1 MKKILT
7 IALAI
12 FISSTLFSQITI
24 LENDTTICSGSLTF
38 NANVLNSSNPTSV
51 SLSDDEHSGVVP
63 IGFTFNYYGNNYT
76 QCVISSNN
84 YITFN
89 LANANNFS
97 PWSINF
103 NVPDASTT
111 EIQNAILGPWQ
122 DINPGAGGNVRY
134 ATVGTAPN
142 RIFVVE
148 YCNIPMFSCTNLQ
161 FSSQI
166 QLYENG
172 SRVQTHIIS
181 KPLCTTWNTG
191 QAIHATHN
199 NGGTQATVVTGRNAN
214 SQWTVNNEGREF
226 LWNGTTYTENVIPFS
241 PVILGNPNNIQWTEV
256 GSSTV
261 LATGPTVT
269 VTPTS
274 TTAYVAS
281 VTGGCAGIPFT
292 DTVYVTVGA
301 GNFNFGGS
309 VVTNP
314 PCTANTG
321 SITVNING
329 GSGTYG
335 YSWNTTPPQTTQT
348 ISNLAPGSYMVTVTD
363 SISGCTKDT
372 TFVLTNGSS
381 LQVAIDSS
389 VNVSCNGGN
398 SGVAYAS
405 ASGGLGSVT
414 YSWNTNPIQTNP
426 TATGLSAGT
435 YNVTVTDSVGCISV
449 ATVVITEPN
458 ALLVNPTMT
467 GMPSCNG
474 GSDGTAIANANGG
487 VSPYT
492 YSWNTT
498 PIQTTQSASG
508 LSAGQYS
515 VTVTDA
521 NGCIATGNVLITQP
535 APISNNI
542 QITNITCHNGND
554 GAITL
559 TSSGGTAPYSYSW
572 STSANTSN
580 TETGL
585 SSGTVYVTTSDN
597 QGCSVTDTIQI
608 TNPDSMSLVLTHTSA
623 SCNTADGTATANVTG
638 GNAPY
643 SYFWSVS
650 NQTTQTA
657 DSLPGGMVSV
667 VVMDA
672 NGCTVSGSIN
682 IDTVNI
688 HTAVAGADPTTG
700 IAPLNV
706 NFSNNSQNTTT
717 YFWDFGD
724 GNTSTDFAPTHTY
737 LENGTYVV
745 VLTSINSGGCM
756 AYDTLIIDVINELII
771 PNVFTP
777 NGDGVNDNLVFK
789 NLHAFPD
796 NRLVVLNRW
805 GKTVFEKTGYQND
818 WNGGDQN
825 DGTYFFILELN
836 DKENTVHKGTITILR
851 D

>member
-38 NANVLNSSNPTSV
+38 NATVLNSSNPTSV

-363 SISGCTKDT
+363 SVSGCTKDT

-643 SYFWSVS
+643 SYFWPVS

>member
-1 MKKILT
+1 MKKVLSI
-7 IALAI
+7 ILAI
-12 FISSTLFSQITI
+12 IFSNSLLSQITI

-38 NANVLNSSNPTSV
+38 NATVLNSSNPTSV
-51 SLSDDEHSGVVP
+51 SLSDDTHSGVVP
-63 IGFTFNYYGNNYT
+63 IGFTFNYYGTNYT

-226 LWNGTTYTENVIPFS
+226 SWNGTSYTQNVIPFS

-321 SITVNING
+321 SITINING

-348 ISNLAPGSYMVTVTD
+348 ISNLGPGSYMVTVTD

-381 LQVAIDSS
+381 LQVAIDSF

-398 SGVAYAS
+398 SGIAYAS

-414 YSWNTNPIQTNP
+414 YSWDTNPIQTSA

-458 ALLVNPTMT
+458 ALLVNPTMI

-508 LSAGQYS
+508 LSAGQYI

-554 GAITL
+554 GTITL

-572 STSANTSN
+572 STSSNTSN

-623 SCNTADGTATANVTG
+623 SCNTADGTATANVAG

-643 SYFWSVS
+643 GYFWSVN

-667 VVMDA
+667 VVMDS

>member
-1 MKKILT
+1 MKKILST
-7 IALAI
+7 ALAI

-38 NANVLNSSNPTSV
+38 NATVLNSSNPTSV
-51 SLSDDEHSGVVP
+51 SLSDDTHSGVVP
-63 IGFTFNYYGNNYT
+63 IGFTFNYYGTNYT
-76 QCVISSNN
+76 QCVIASNN

-97 PWSINF
+97 PWAINF
-103 NVPDASTT
+103 NVPDAATT

-172 SRVQTHIIS
+172 SRIQTHIIS

-226 LWNGTTYTENVIPFS
+226 SWNGTTYTENVIPFS

-256 GSSTV
+256 GNPTI

-398 SGVAYAS
+398 SGIAYAS

-414 YSWNTNPIQTNP
+414 YSWDTNPIQTSS
-426 TATGLSAGT
+426 TATGLPAGT
-435 YNVTVTDSVGCISV
+435 YNVTVTDSVGCIAI

-458 ALLVNPTMT
+458 PLQVTPTMT
-467 GMPSCNG
+467 AMPTCNG
-474 GSDGTAIANANGG
+474 GSNGTAIANANGG
-487 VSPYT
+487 VPPYT
-492 YSWNTT
+492 YSWNTI

-508 LSAGQYS
+508 LSAGQYT
-515 VTVTDA
+515 VTVIDS
-521 NGCIATGNVLITQP
+521 NGCIVTGNVLITQP
-535 APISNNI
+535 TAISNNI
-542 QITNITCHNGND
+542 QITNITCYNGND

-559 TSSGGTAPYSYSW
+559 SSSGGTAPYSYSW
-572 STSANTSN
+572 STSVNTSN

-585 SSGTVYVTTSDN
+585 SSGTVYVTTTDN
-597 QGCSVTDTIQI
+597 QGCFVVDTIEI
-608 TNPDSMSLVLTHTSA
+608 VNPDSMSLVLTHTSA
-623 SCNTADGTATANVTG
+623 SCNTADGTATANVVG

-643 SYFWSVS
+643 SYLWSVN
-650 NQTTQTA
+650 NQTTQMA
-657 DSLPGGMVSV
+657 DSLPGGIVSV
-667 VVMDA
+667 VVIDA
-672 NGCTVSGSIN
+672 NGCSVSGSIN

-700 IAPLNV
+700 IAPLIV
-706 NFSNNSQNTTT
+706 NFSNNSQNTTA

-724 GNTSTDFAPTHTY
+724 GNTSTDFAPTHIY
-737 LENGTYVV
+737 SENGTYVV

-818 WNGGDQN
+818 WDGGDQN

-851 D
+851 R

>member
-24 LENDTTICSGSLTF
+24 LEKDTTICSGSLTF
-38 NANVLNSSNPTSV
+38 NATVLNSSNPTSV

-363 SISGCTKDT
+363 SVSGCTKDT

-643 SYFWSVS
+643 SYFWPVS

>member
-1 MKKILT
+1 MKKILS
-7 IALAI
+7 IVLVI
-12 FISSTLFSQITI
+12 FMSSTLFSQITI

-38 NANVLNSSNPTSV
+38 NATVLNSSNPTSI
-51 SLSDDEHSGVVP
+51 SLSDDTHSGVVP
-63 IGFTFNYYGNNYT
+63 IGFTFNYYGTNYT

-226 LWNGTTYTENVIPFS
+226 LWNGTIYTENVIPFS

-521 NGCIATGNVLITQP
+521 NGCIVIGNVLITQP

-608 TNPDSMSLVLTHTSA
+608 TNPDSMSLTLTHTSA
-623 SCNTADGTATANVTG
+623 SCNTADGTATANVVG

-643 SYFWSVS
+643 GYLWSVN

-657 DSLPGGMVSV
+657 DSLPGGMVSI

>member
-657 DSLPGGMVSV
+657 DSLPVGMVSV

>member
-1 MKKILT
+1 MKKVLSI
-7 IALAI
+7 ILAI
-12 FISSTLFSQITI
+12 IFSNSLLSQITI

-38 NANVLNSSNPTSV
+38 NATVLNSSNPTSV
-51 SLSDDEHSGVVP
+51 SLSDDTHSGVVP
-63 IGFTFNYYGNNYT
+63 IGFTFNYYGTNYT

-226 LWNGTTYTENVIPFS
+226 SWNGTTYTQNVIPFS

-348 ISNLAPGSYMVTVTD
+348 ISNLGPGSYMVTVTD

-398 SGVAYAS
+398 SGIAYAS

-414 YSWNTNPIQTNP
+414 YSWDTNPIQTSA
-426 TATGLSAGT
+426 TAIGLSAGT

-458 ALLVNPTMT
+458 ALLVNPTMI

-508 LSAGQYS
+508 LSAGQYI

-521 NGCIATGNVLITQP
+521 NGCVATGNVLITQP
-535 APISNNI
+535 APISNSI

-585 SSGTVYVTTSDN
+585 SSGIVYVTTSDN

-608 TNPDSMSLVLTHTSA
+608 TNPDSMSLTLTHTSA
-623 SCNTADGTATANVTG
+623 SCNTDDGTATAVVVG
-638 GNAPY
+638 GNTPY
-643 SYFWSVS
+643 NYLWSVN
-650 NQTTQTA
+650 NQITQTA

-672 NGCTVSGSIN
+672 NGCAVSGSIN

-688 HTAVAGADPTTG
+688 HTAVAGADPATG
-700 IAPLNV
+700 IAPLIV
-706 NFSNNSQNTTT
+706 NFSNNSQNTTA

-796 NRLVVLNRW
+796 NKLIVLNRW
-805 GKTVFEKTGYQND
+805 GKTIFEKTGYQND
-818 WNGGDQN
+818 WNGAN
-825 DGTYFFILELN
+825 NSDGTYFFILELN
-836 DKENTVHKGTITILR
+836 DKDNTVHKGTITILR

>member
-1 MKKILT
+1 MKKVLSI
-7 IALAI
+7 ILAI
-12 FISSTLFSQITI
+12 IFSNSLLSQITI

-38 NANVLNSSNPTSV
+38 NATVLNSSNPTSV
-51 SLSDDEHSGVVP
+51 SLSDDTHSGVVP
-63 IGFTFNYYGNNYT
+63 IGFTFNYYGTNYT

-226 LWNGTTYTENVIPFS
+226 SWNGTSYTQNVIPFS

-348 ISNLAPGSYMVTVTD
+348 ISNLGPGSYMVTVTD

-398 SGVAYAS
+398 SGIAYAS

-414 YSWNTNPIQTNP
+414 YSWDTNPIQTSA

-458 ALLVNPTMT
+458 ALLVNPTMI

-508 LSAGQYS
+508 LSAGQYI

-554 GAITL
+554 GTITL

-572 STSANTSN
+572 STSSNTSN

-623 SCNTADGTATANVTG
+623 SCNTADGTATANVAG

-643 SYFWSVS
+643 GYFWSVN

>member
-38 NANVLNSSNPTSV
+38 NATVLNSSNPTSV

-363 SISGCTKDT
+363 SVSGCTKDT

>member
-1 MKKILT
+1 MKKVLSI
-7 IALAI
+7 ILAI
-12 FISSTLFSQITI
+12 IFSNSLLSQITI

-38 NANVLNSSNPTSV
+38 NATVLNSSNPTSV
-51 SLSDDEHSGVVP
+51 SLSDDTHSGVVP
-63 IGFTFNYYGNNYT
+63 IGFTFNYYGTNYT

-226 LWNGTTYTENVIPFS
+226 SWNGTSYTQNVIPFS

-292 DTVYVTVGA
+292 DTVYVTVGV

-348 ISNLAPGSYMVTVTD
+348 ISNLGPGSYMVTVTD

-398 SGVAYAS
+398 SGIAYAS

-414 YSWNTNPIQTNP
+414 YSWDTNPIQTSA

-458 ALLVNPTMT
+458 ALLVNPTMI

-508 LSAGQYS
+508 LSAGQYI

-554 GAITL
+554 GIITL

-572 STSANTSN
+572 STSSNTSN

-623 SCNTADGTATANVTG
+623 SCNTADGTATANVAG

-643 SYFWSVS
+643 GYFWSVN

-657 DSLPGGMVSV
+657 DSLPRGMVSV

>member
-1 MKKILT
+1 
-7 IALAI
+7 
-12 FISSTLFSQITI
+12 
-24 LENDTTICSGSLTF
+24 
-38 NANVLNSSNPTSV
+38 
-51 SLSDDEHSGVVP
+51 
-63 IGFTFNYYGNNYT
+63 
-76 QCVISSNN
+76 
-84 YITFN
+84 
-89 LANANNFS
+89 
-97 PWSINF
+97 
-103 NVPDASTT
+103 
-111 EIQNAILGPWQ
+111 
-122 DINPGAGGNVRY
+122 
-134 ATVGTAPN
+134 
-142 RIFVVE
+142 
-148 YCNIPMFSCTNLQ
+148 MFSCTNLQ

-226 LWNGTTYTENVIPFS
+226 SWNGTSYTQNVIPFS

-348 ISNLAPGSYMVTVTD
+348 ISNLGPGSYMVTVTD

-398 SGVAYAS
+398 SGIAYAS

-414 YSWNTNPIQTNP
+414 YSWDTNPIQTSA

-458 ALLVNPTMT
+458 ALLVNPTMI

-508 LSAGQYS
+508 LSAGQYI

-554 GAITL
+554 GIITL

-572 STSANTSN
+572 STSSNTSN

-623 SCNTADGTATANVTG
+623 SCNTADGTATANVAG

-643 SYFWSVS
+643 GYFWSVN

-825 DGTYFFILELN
+825 DGTYFFILE
-836 DKENTVHKGTITILR
+836 
-851 D
+851 

>member
-1 MKKILT
+1 MKKILSIT
-7 IALAI
+7 LAI
-12 FISSTLFSQITI
+12 IFSSSLFSQITI

-38 NANVLNSSNPTSV
+38 NATVLNSSTPTSV
-51 SLSDDEHSGVVP
+51 SLSDDTHSGVVP
-63 IGFTFNYYGNNYT
+63 IGFTFNYYGTNNT

-97 PWSINF
+97 PWAINF

-111 EIQNAILGPWQ
+111 EIHNAVLGPWQ

-166 QLYENG
+166 QLHENG
-172 SRVQTHIIS
+172 NRVQTHIIS

-226 LWNGTTYTENVIPFS
+226 SWNGTTYTESLIPFS
-241 PVILGNPNNIQWTEV
+241 PIILGNPNNIQWTEV
-256 GSSTV
+256 GNSTI

-269 VTPTS
+269 VTPTT

-301 GNFNFGGS
+301 GNFNFGNS

-335 YSWNTTPPQTTQT
+335 YSWNTTPTQTTQT
-348 ISNLAPGSYMVTVTD
+348 ISNLGPGSYMVTVTD
-363 SISGCTKDT
+363 SVSGCTKDT
-372 TFVLTNGSS
+372 TFVVTNGSS
-381 LQVAIDSS
+381 LQATIDSS
-389 VNVSCNGGN
+389 FNVSCNGGN
-398 SGVAYAS
+398 DGIAYANT
-405 ASGGLGSVT
+405 SGGTGSVT
-414 YSWNTNPIQTNP
+414 YSWNTNPVQTTQ
-426 TATGLSAGT
+426 TATGLAAGT
-435 YNVTVTDSVGCISV
+435 YSVTVTDSVGCIYV

-458 ALLVNPTMT
+458 TLVANPTMT
-467 GMPSCNG
+467 AMPTCNG
-474 GSDGTAIANANGG
+474 GSDGTAIANASGG
-487 VSPYT
+487 TTPYS

-498 PIQTTQSASG
+498 PVQTTQSASG
-508 LSAGQYS
+508 LSVGQYTL
-515 VTVTDA
+515 TVTDS
-521 NGCIATGNVLITQP
+521 NGCVSTGNVLITQP
-535 APISNNI
+535 APISNSI

-585 SSGTVYVTTSDN
+585 SSGIVYVTTSDN

-608 TNPDSMSLVLTHTSA
+608 TNPDSMSLTLTHTSA
-623 SCNTADGTATANVTG
+623 SCNTDDGTATAVVVG
-638 GNAPY
+638 GSAPY
-643 SYFWSVS
+643 NYLWSVN

-700 IAPLNV
+700 IAPLIV

-796 NRLVVLNRW
+796 NKLIVLNRW
-805 GKTVFEKTGYQND
+805 GKTIFEKTGYQND
-818 WNGGDQN
+818 WGGDGHS

-836 DKENTVHKGTITILR
+836 DKDNTVHKGTITILR

>member
-1 MKKILT
+1 MKKILST
-7 IALAI
+7 ALAI

-38 NANVLNSSNPTSV
+38 NATVLNSSNPTSV
-51 SLSDDEHSGVVP
+51 SLSDDTHSGVVP
-63 IGFTFNYYGNNYT
+63 IGFTFNYYGTNYT
-76 QCVISSNN
+76 QCVIASNN

-97 PWSINF
+97 PWAINF
-103 NVPDASTT
+103 NVPDAATT
-111 EIQNAILGPWQ
+111 EIHNAILGPWQ

-172 SRVQTHIIS
+172 SRIQTHIIS

-226 LWNGTTYTENVIPFS
+226 SWNGTTYTENVIPFS

-256 GSSTV
+256 GNPTI

-398 SGVAYAS
+398 SGIAYAS

-414 YSWNTNPIQTNP
+414 YSWDTNPVQSGASATNLP
-426 TATGLSAGT
+426 AGT
-435 YNVTVTDSVGCISV
+435 YNVTVTDSVGCIAI

-458 ALLVNPTMT
+458 PLQVTPTMT
-467 GMPSCNG
+467 AMPTCNG
-474 GSDGTAIANANGG
+474 GSNGTAIANANGG
-487 VSPYT
+487 VPPYT
-492 YSWNTT
+492 YSWNTI

-508 LSAGQYS
+508 LSAGQYT
-515 VTVTDA
+515 VTVIDS
-521 NGCIATGNVLITQP
+521 NGCIVTGNVLITQP
-535 APISNNI
+535 TAISNNI
-542 QITNITCHNGND
+542 QITNITCYNGND

-559 TSSGGTAPYSYSW
+559 SSSGGTVPYSYSW
-572 STSANTSN
+572 STSVNTSN

-585 SSGTVYVTTSDN
+585 SSGTVYVTTTDN
-597 QGCSVTDTIQI
+597 QGCFVVDTIEI
-608 TNPDSMSLVLTHTSA
+608 VNPDSMSLVLTHTSA
-623 SCNTADGTATANVTG
+623 SCNTADGTATANVVG

-643 SYFWSVS
+643 SYLWSVN
-650 NQTTQTA
+650 NQTTQMA
-657 DSLPGGMVSV
+657 DSLPGGIVSV
-667 VVMDA
+667 VVIDA

-688 HTAVAGADPTTG
+688 HTAVAGADPITG
-700 IAPLNV
+700 IAPLIV

-724 GNTSTDFAPTHTY
+724 GNTSTDFAPTHIY
-737 LENGTYVV
+737 SENGTYVV

-818 WNGGDQN
+818 WNGGDHN

-851 D
+851 R

>member
-1 MKKILT
+1 MKKVLSI
-7 IALAI
+7 ILAI
-12 FISSTLFSQITI
+12 IFSNSLLSQITI

-38 NANVLNSSNPTSV
+38 NATVLNSSNPTSV
-51 SLSDDEHSGVVP
+51 SLSDDTHSGVVP
-63 IGFTFNYYGNNYT
+63 IGFTFNYYGTNYT

-226 LWNGTTYTENVIPFS
+226 SWNGTSYTQNVIPFS

-348 ISNLAPGSYMVTVTD
+348 ISNLGPGSYMVTVTD

-398 SGVAYAS
+398 SGIAYAS

-414 YSWNTNPIQTNP
+414 YSWDTNPIQTSA
-426 TATGLSAGT
+426 TAIGLSAGT

-458 ALLVNPTMT
+458 ALLVNPTMI

-508 LSAGQYS
+508 LSAGQYI

-521 NGCIATGNVLITQP
+521 NGCVATGNVLITQP
-535 APISNNI
+535 APISNSI

-585 SSGTVYVTTSDN
+585 SSGIVYVTTSDN

-608 TNPDSMSLVLTHTSA
+608 TNPDSMSLTLTHTSA
-623 SCNTADGTATANVTG
+623 SCNTDDGTATAVVVG
-638 GNAPY
+638 GNTPY
-643 SYFWSVS
+643 NYLWSVN
-650 NQTTQTA
+650 NQITQTA

-672 NGCTVSGSIN
+672 NGCAVSGSIN

-688 HTAVAGADPTTG
+688 HTAVAGADPATG
-700 IAPLNV
+700 IAPLIV
-706 NFSNNSQNTTT
+706 NFSNNSQNTTA

-796 NRLVVLNRW
+796 NKLIVLNRW
-805 GKTVFEKTGYQND
+805 GKTIFEKTGYQND
-818 WNGGDQN
+818 WNGAN
-825 DGTYFFILELN
+825 NSDGTYFFILELN
-836 DKENTVHKGTITILR
+836 DKDNTVHKGTITILR

>member
-1 MKKILT
+1 MKKVLSI
-7 IALAI
+7 ILAI
-12 FISSTLFSQITI
+12 IFSNSLLSQITI

-38 NANVLNSSNPTSV
+38 NATVLNSSNPTSV
-51 SLSDDEHSGVVP
+51 SLSDDTHSGVVP
-63 IGFTFNYYGNNYT
+63 IGFTFNYYGTNYT

-226 LWNGTTYTENVIPFS
+226 SWNGTSYTQNVIPFS

-348 ISNLAPGSYMVTVTD
+348 ISNLGPGSYMVTVTD

-398 SGVAYAS
+398 SGIAYAS

-414 YSWNTNPIQTNP
+414 YSWDTNPIQTSA

-458 ALLVNPTMT
+458 ALLVNPTMI

-498 PIQTTQSASG
+498 PIQITQSASG
-508 LSAGQYS
+508 LSAGQYI

-554 GAITL
+554 GTITL
-559 TSSGGTAPYSYSW
+559 TSSGGTAPYFYSW
-572 STSANTSN
+572 STSSNTSN

-724 GNTSTDFAPTHTY
+724 GNTSTNFAPTHTY

>member
-38 NANVLNSSNPTSV
+38 NATVLNSSNPTSV

-309 VVTNP
+309 VVT
-314 PCTANTG
+314 
-321 SITVNING
+321 
-329 GSGTYG
+329 
-335 YSWNTTPPQTTQT
+335 
-348 ISNLAPGSYMVTVTD
+348 L
-363 SISGCTKDT
+363 
-372 TFVLTNGSS
+372 S
-381 LQVAIDSS
+381 L
-389 VNVSCNGGN
+389 
-398 SGVAYAS
+398 
-405 ASGGLGSVT
+405 
-414 YSWNTNPIQTNP
+414 
-426 TATGLSAGT
+426 
-435 YNVTVTDSVGCISV
+435 
-449 ATVVITEPN
+449 
-458 ALLVNPTMT
+458 
-467 GMPSCNG
+467 
-474 GSDGTAIANANGG
+474 
-487 VSPYT
+487 
-492 YSWNTT
+492 
-498 PIQTTQSASG
+498 
-508 LSAGQYS
+508 
-515 VTVTDA
+515 
-521 NGCIATGNVLITQP
+521 
-535 APISNNI
+535 
-542 QITNITCHNGND
+542 
-554 GAITL
+554 
-559 TSSGGTAPYSYSW
+559 
-572 STSANTSN
+572 
-580 TETGL
+580 
-585 SSGTVYVTTSDN
+585 
-597 QGCSVTDTIQI
+597 
-608 TNPDSMSLVLTHTSA
+608 
-623 SCNTADGTATANVTG
+623 
-638 GNAPY
+638 
-643 SYFWSVS
+643 
-650 NQTTQTA
+650 
-657 DSLPGGMVSV
+657 
-667 VVMDA
+667 
-672 NGCTVSGSIN
+672 
-682 IDTVNI
+682 I
-688 HTAVAGADPTTG
+688 H
-700 IAPLNV
+700 I
-706 NFSNNSQNTTT
+706 
-717 YFWDFGD
+717 
-724 GNTSTDFAPTHTY
+724 
-737 LENGTYVV
+737 
-745 VLTSINSGGCM
+745 
-756 AYDTLIIDVINELII
+756 
-771 PNVFTP
+771 
-777 NGDGVNDNLVFK
+777 
-789 NLHAFPD
+789 
-796 NRLVVLNRW
+796 
-805 GKTVFEKTGYQND
+805 
-818 WNGGDQN
+818 
-825 DGTYFFILELN
+825 
-836 DKENTVHKGTITILR
+836 
-851 D
+851 

>member
-643 SYFWSVS
+643 NYLWSVN
-650 NQTTQTA
+650 NQNTATA
-657 DSLPGGMVSV
+657 DSLPAGMVSV
-667 VVMDA
+667 IVTDA
-672 NGCTVSGSIN
+672 NGCSVSGSIN
-682 IDTVNI
+682 IDTANI

-700 IAPLNV
+700 IVPLSV

-717 YFWDFGD
+717 YVWDFGD
-724 GNTSTDFAPTHTY
+724 GTTSTDFAPTHTY
-737 LENGTYVV
+737 LEDGTYVV
-745 VLTSINSGGCM
+745 VLTSINLGGCV
-756 AYDTLIIDVINELII
+756 AYDTLIIDVVNELII

-789 NLHAFPD
+789 NLHVFPD
-796 NRLVVLNRW
+796 NKLVILNRW

-818 WNGGDQN
+818 WDGENVS
-825 DGTYFFILELN
+825 DGTYFFVLELN
-836 DKENTVHKGTITILR
+836 DKNNTIHKGTISILR

>member
-1 MKKILT
+1 MKKVLSI
-7 IALAI
+7 ILAI
-12 FISSTLFSQITI
+12 IFSNSLLSQITI

-38 NANVLNSSNPTSV
+38 NATVLNSSNPTSV
-51 SLSDDEHSGVVP
+51 SLSDDTHSGVVP
-63 IGFTFNYYGNNYT
+63 IGFTFNYYGTNYT

-226 LWNGTTYTENVIPFS
+226 SWNGTSYTQNVIPFS

-348 ISNLAPGSYMVTVTD
+348 ISNLGPGSYMVTVTD

-398 SGVAYAS
+398 SGIAYAS

-414 YSWNTNPIQTNP
+414 YSWDTNPIQTSA

-458 ALLVNPTMT
+458 ALLVNPTMI

-508 LSAGQYS
+508 LSAGQYI

-554 GAITL
+554 GIITL

-572 STSANTSN
+572 STSSNTSN

-623 SCNTADGTATANVTG
+623 SCNTADGTATANVAG

-643 SYFWSVS
+643 GYFWSVN